1 MKYPKRLSSG
11 ANNIVIAL
19 NQNEV
24 AQLYMEDI
32 RYDLGSEAEKMKYAN
47 NVNQL
52 ASRFLGWILMKKL
65 KQICW

>member
-32 RYDLGSEAEKMKYAN
+32 RSDLGSEAEKMKYAN